1 VCAGGKAACTPV
13 PSFEEKEKSI
23 FGGKMKKRFDTLRN
37 IESALLV
44 FAGLIHIIF
53 LLFVV
58 DRANTPAQLY
68 GGAMFFGVAY
78 TVLGILIWRKVG
90 IALPIALVINSI
102 GLIGVITMF
111 EQSPLR
117 MVDPFLIAIDLVS
130 VPLLIYLNI
139 NRKRFL

>member
-1 VCAGGKAACTPV
+1 
-13 PSFEEKEKSI
+13 
-23 FGGKMKKRFDTLRN
+23 MKKRFDTLRN

-58 DRANTPAQLY
+58 DRANTPVLLY
-68 GGAMFFGVAY
+68 GGAMFFGIAY

-90 IALPIALVINSI
+90 IALPIVLVINSI
-102 GLIGVITMF
+102 GLIAVITMF

-139 NRKRFL
+139 NRKKYLPLA